1 MILDASGTEKP
12 VTFSCKYSISIFAF
26 VAVLGCSVTAWP
38 ASASSTVFDFQV
50 NPPSAPDIYKDVPG
64 AEVVFNAVAGEK
76 SYLWS
81 RNLTATSVSAL
92 KSGDNIGMTF
102 AVRCQYSS
110 GSALPQG
117 AETGAYWA
125 ANLVPP
131 GETSL
136 APGLRWLFQAPTTAT
151 YKCRL
156 SVTSYSSIINNDRQV
171 TMRIPAGAELGR
183 LAVGSGATRWTLP
196 TASATTVAR
205 GTTATTL
212 GYTYTP
218 TDGKQTTIV
227 QDANLTTCVAGSRIC
242 AGGTS
247 AYQGTEAETWIEA
260 QPQMPNGDPC
270 GGPIKGPVAKW
281 SIPDAKHHQAA
292 TNTLNITKTQLGGC
306 TQIRASLKVKDT
318 AGNPVYIH
326 AGHASEQIAATH
338 GLAYTL

>member
-1 MILDASGTEKP
+1 M
-12 VTFSCKYSISIFAF
+12 
-26 VAVLGCSVTAWP
+26 
-38 ASASSTVFDFQV
+38 FDFEV
-50 NPPSAPDIYKDVPG
+50 NPPSAPDTYKDVPG
-64 AEVVFNAVAGEK
+64 TEVVFNAVAGEE

-81 RNLTATSVSAL
+81 RNLTATSVTAL

-102 AVRCQYSS
+102 AVRCQYSN

-136 APGLRWLFQAPTTAT
+136 APGLRWLFQAPTTAIF
-151 YKCRL
+151 KCRL
-156 SVTSYSSIINNDRQV
+156 SVTSYSSIINANRQV

-183 LAVGSGATRWTLP
+183 IATGSGATRWTLP

-218 TDGKQTTIV
+218 TDGERTTIV
-227 QDANLTTCVAGSRIC
+227 QDANLTTCVANSRIC

-247 AYQGTEAETWIEA
+247 TYKGTDAETWIEV

-281 SIPDAKHHQAA
+281 SISDAKHHQAA
-292 TNTLNITKTQLGGC
+292 TNTLNITKAQLGGC
-306 TQIRASLKVKDT
+306 TQIRTSLKVKTT
-318 AGNPVYIH
+318 AGNPLQIH

-338 GLAYTL
+338 GLAYSL